1 MPMLEQLFFDQFAT
15 LNLRNGWCVTVL
27 ITSKRDLKMLI
38 SWPLLLHLLQVAAT
52 PGLLEQQCTRFW
64 SKWTWQCW
72 KSKSGNSFVHVYNFL
87 NGNVIIPTATW
98 QSGLQS
104 IQLLLQA
111 QIQALVTFWAA
122 LDWTCF
128 FPFFRSLNPAWERM
142 SPARCS
148 SLCSNCSVNF
158 L

>member
-1 MPMLEQLFFDQFAT
+1 MVCH
-15 LNLRNGWCVTVL
+15 CV
-27 ITSKRDLKMLI
+27 TSKRDFKMLI

-72 KSKSGNSFVHVYNFL
+72 KSKPGNSFVHTYSFL
-87 NGNVIIPTATW
+87 NGNVIMPTATW
-98 QSGLQS
+98 HSGLQS

-142 SPARCS
+142 SPCS
-148 SLCSNCSVNF
+148 ESHQWWCTECWWISKVQLIV
-158 L
+158 